1 MSQYRR
7 NYESVLIDERN
18 TFNRF
23 ARIPM
28 SGLTSRV
35 VLSILLSRSLNICS
49 GRSNGNVGGQVGDA
63 ISWGERWHGGGGD
76 RPFRGGGDRLLSS
89 VAGGGDRPFRWDG
102 TPRDIFEIYLRQ
114 F

>member
-23 ARIPM
+23 ARFPM

-35 VLSILLSRSLNICS
+35 VLYILLSRSLNICS
-49 GRSNGNVGGQVGDA
+49 GRSNGNVGGQAGDA
-63 ISWGERWHGGGGD
+63 ISSGEWWHKNIARISQSWAKD
-76 RPFRGGGDRLLSS
+76 FARI
-89 VAGGGDRPFRWDG
+89 VDG
-102 TPRDIFEIYLRQ
+102 ATGMW
-114 F
+114 